1 MSEEEPRFFVEIR
14 GVGPSDF
21 QTNEESPERQDEAV
35 ALANDVH
42 DLLREEYGKTEVT
55 GVVPVVNPDIH
66 ERLVDKC

>member
-1 MSEEEPRFFVEIR
+1 MSEEDPRFFVEIR

-21 QTNEESPERQDEAV
+21 QTNEETPGRQDEAV